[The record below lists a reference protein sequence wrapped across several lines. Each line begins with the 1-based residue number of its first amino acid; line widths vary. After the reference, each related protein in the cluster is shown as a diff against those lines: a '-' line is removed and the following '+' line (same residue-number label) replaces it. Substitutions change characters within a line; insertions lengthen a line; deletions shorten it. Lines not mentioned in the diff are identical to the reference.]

1 MKRTGYILIL
11 AALSSFLYADDFKEL
26 KFGTGY
32 GSGNM
37 DNSRLR
43 YGQFFNELSGKVS
56 MDDEWKGLMFNFD
69 VAKRYFYNT
78 DGDAAGDAW
87 AADFNLSKDYKLGGK
102 DSELILG
109 FKYGNSNDITIGY
122 FDGLIPLKQINGHGY
137 EFYLG
142 STTGFSFWGD
152 QEFSITPRV
161 VYYNDNDNY
170 TLDYKDTGTEG
181 IGGDLDFALGGPIVK
196 SKYGD
201 VTYGI
206 QLNNHFRKPT
216 NPKDTGSDKE
226 SSVYLNYIGILTYS
240 TPRYYGFGFD
250 LSLIN
255 QWEKFTGDH
264 QQNDGFYVAPKLLYS
279 HTFDTSIGKFT
290 VNPYVSYN
298 VVDEQNR
305 KINFKN
311 KDLDY
316 SGNQELTGGIEFSLA
331 RE

>member
-87 AADFNLSKDYKLGGK
+87 AADSNLSKDYKLGGK

-122 FDGLIPLKQINGHGY
+122 FDGLIPLKQINGH
-137 EFYLG
+137 
-142 STTGFSFWGD
+142 
-152 QEFSITPRV
+152 
-161 VYYNDNDNY
+161 
-170 TLDYKDTGTEG
+170 
-181 IGGDLDFALGGPIVK
+181 
-196 SKYGD
+196 
-201 VTYGI
+201 
-206 QLNNHFRKPT
+206 
-216 NPKDTGSDKE
+216 
-226 SSVYLNYIGILTYS
+226 
-240 TPRYYGFGFD
+240 
-250 LSLIN
+250 
-255 QWEKFTGDH
+255 
-264 QQNDGFYVAPKLLYS
+264 
-279 HTFDTSIGKFT
+279 
-290 VNPYVSYN
+290 
-298 VVDEQNR
+298 
-305 KINFKN
+305 
-311 KDLDY
+311 
-316 SGNQELTGGIEFSLA
+316 
-331 RE
+331 